1 MTAGRYSRDKYV
13 ASRIARGLPE
23 RAVRGRK
30 RAEAVPPCWL
40 VLWVYD
46 GPRGPL
52 QAGEVCSTPE
62 TAERVRTDAE
72 QMGFRRVRMRMI
84 RA

>member
-30 RAEAVPPCWL
+30 RVEAVPHAHDPGVTAWWWVRQAFWCFAFGFAIML
-40 VLWVYD
+40 VPIISGWGWATVYLSALAA
-46 GPRGPL
+46 P
-52 QAGEVCSTPE
+52 
-62 TAERVRTDAE
+62 
-72 QMGFRRVRMRMI
+72 
-84 RA
+84 